1 MSWTTER
8 APLLL
13 LAPLPDDG
21 TGRGSGLQVLSHFAF
36 GFRAGSFPLA
46 R

>member
-1 MSWTTER
+1 MSGR
-8 APLLL
+8 AARAPPLLL
-13 LAPLPDDG
+13 LAVLDG

>member
-1 MSWTTER
+1 MSGRAVR

-13 LAPLPDDG
+13 LLLALDDG

-36 GFRAGSFPLA
+36 GFRAGSCPLA